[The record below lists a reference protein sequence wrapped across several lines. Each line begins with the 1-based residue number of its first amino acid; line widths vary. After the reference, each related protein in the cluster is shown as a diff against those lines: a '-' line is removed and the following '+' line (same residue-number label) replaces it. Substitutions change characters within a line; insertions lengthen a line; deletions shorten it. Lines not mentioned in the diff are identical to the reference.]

1 MVEWVRL
8 KLSPVWAA
16 AVVEGVR
23 LEYACTAAVIEGV
36 RLKLNPV
43 WATTVVEGV
52 RLELS
57 PVWAATVVGEVGPH
71 LWQTPL
77 LAAWVV
83 EVV

>member
-1 MVEWVRL
+1 MTPVLAATVVDGVRL

-16 AVVEGVR
+16 
-23 LEYACTAAVIEGV
+23 
-36 RLKLNPV
+36 
-43 WATTVVEGV
+43 TVVDGI

-77 LAAWVV
+77 LAAWVA